1 MIILPQ
7 NKPSNSIFILFLFSL
22 FFCVFKELAGFR
34 ERLPFSSPFIYLL
47 QSPPAKATPF
57 LKNLSTKLKQYIA
70 VIFYSSKW
78 PIIFRDSFHHVYL
91 MTNWPL
97 CVHPFCTLRQS
108 LQIPVEHLQLYLY
121 LTTGN
126 RALWP
131 LLIRAY
137 EGGLKRK
144 IYPPTLYGGFSKSLL
159 LREHK
164 WLSLLL
170 YLVKSLWTHRGL
182 FWAILFKAQWWNTSH
197 ITSGRDFRCDY
208 QNILKI
214 RNRSE
219 WEQGRKI

>member
-1 MIILPQ
+1 M
-7 NKPSNSIFILFLFSL
+7 
-22 FFCVFKELAGFR
+22 
-34 ERLPFSSPFIYLL
+34 LPFSSFFFFFFKIWQGFENASLL
-47 QSPPAKATPF
+47 ALPSSICFNHHQLATPF

-108 LQIPVEHLQLYLY
+108 LQIPAEHLQLYLY

-137 EGGLKRK
+137 EGGLKKK

-170 YLVKSLWTHRGL
+170 YLLKSLWTHRGL

-197 ITSGRDFRCDY
+197 IKSGRDFRNDY
-208 QNILKI
+208 QSFWKLEIEVNGK
-214 RNRSE
+214 
-219 WEQGRKI
+219 